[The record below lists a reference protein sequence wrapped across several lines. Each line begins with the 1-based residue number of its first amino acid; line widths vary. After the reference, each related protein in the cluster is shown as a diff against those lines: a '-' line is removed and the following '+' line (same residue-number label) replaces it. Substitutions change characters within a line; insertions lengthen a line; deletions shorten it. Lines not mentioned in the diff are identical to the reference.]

1 MTRAPAARAG
11 ANAEW
16 EEHFSDSHGRAYWTN
31 RSTGESVWINP
42 NLSQKLG
49 SLQQRSDAAIATGQR
64 LGARADAVLGGSAPG
79 LGEASGVGGATLT
92 EFNEDIRQA
101 TEVGRE
107 LIGYASALTLPD
119 KEYLQ
124 EVRQKSEAKVGLK
137 GLGCMVR
144 NIQY

>member
-1 MTRAPAARAG
+1 
-11 ANAEW
+11 
-16 EEHFSDSHGRAYWTN
+16 
-31 RSTGESVWINP
+31 
-42 NLSQKLG
+42 
-49 SLQQRSDAAIATGQR
+49 
-64 LGARADAVLGGSAPG
+64 